1 MQWAST
7 AGRTRVSVTIQIL
20 MRSKTVLVS
29 IVLVIAVIAVAFALR
44 RRGGASVVVDAGVV
58 TRRATFRS
66 TVTASGEVVATRYAD
81 VGSDTMGRIV
91 KLPVAEGDRVK
102 TGQIL
107 ARIDAVQAQSEASSS
122 AEQVQ
127 ALEAEER
134 AAGEA
139 VHAAAAEVAAAAS
152 RAREAEQQFAR
163 RQDLNVRGLIPTSEF
178 DTARAALETATA
190 QVASAR
196 ATADQASQVLASA
209 SRRVAQGRAQRMRA
223 DDVLKKTSVV
233 SPIDGVV
240 TRLGVREGEMV
251 VVGIQNQPG
260 TTLMT
265 ISDLTSV
272 NAEVKVAEADVL
284 RIAIGQPAS
293 VTLEALP
300 GKRFT
305 GRVLEVGASALPLS
319 GASAAAREF
328 RVVVR
333 LDAPD
338 PGLRPGMTCDAEI
351 ITKEKQNALTVPL
364 QAVVLRSP
372 SSGAQAQPG
381 VFVISAN
388 TVTFTPVTQGAI
400 GGIDIEIEGVQ
411 EGVAVVVGPFQVL
424 RELQSGA
431 VVRVSQTPSR

>member
-1 MQWAST
+1 
-7 AGRTRVSVTIQIL
+7 
-20 MRSKTVLVS
+20 
-29 IVLVIAVIAVAFALR
+29 
-44 RRGGASVVVDAGVV
+44 
-58 TRRATFRS
+58 
-66 TVTASGEVVATRYAD
+66 

-139 VHAAAAEVAAAAS
+139 VHAAAAEVAAAES

-178 DTARAALETATA
+178 DTARAALETANA

-305 GRVLEVGASALPLS
+305 GRVLEVGASALPSS

-381 VFVISAN
+381 VFAISTK

-400 GGIDIEIEGVQ
+400 GGIDIEIEGVH
-411 EGVAVVVGPFQVL
+411 EGAAIVVGPFQVL

-431 VVRVSQTPSR
+431 VVRVSQTPSK